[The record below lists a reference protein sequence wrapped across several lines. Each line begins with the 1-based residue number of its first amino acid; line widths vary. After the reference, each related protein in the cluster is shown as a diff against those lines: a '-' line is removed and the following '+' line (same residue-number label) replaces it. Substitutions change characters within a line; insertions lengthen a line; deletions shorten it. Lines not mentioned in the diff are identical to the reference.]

1 MSPKMK
7 KIVVLL
13 FLMLGTTS
21 LSYSQELKTLI
32 SGKWFVDSMKV
43 GNEICE
49 FPEGSSWLEFSSE
62 GKYEVM
68 MNDQKEAGTWKLIK
82 EKNELEFDKT
92 SFDENLKIE
101 KITETELLV
110 SAKDEDII
118 YTMSLKR

>member
-1 MSPKMK
+1 MK